1 MFFMREQRPGD
12 IAGRLNGKPIR
23 VAFQGA
29 VFFALFV
36 GLLSCGPGDEL
47 PSDSGASQNFSAAA
61 NIPVETAQNQKV
73 PIPSSPDVQPSPEI
87 QQILSRHALY
97 LSDLKYPV
105 SGLEPQ
111 EQEKRSQREEYLN
124 RILNEPDPETRQLLI
139 NWSKPILENDPE
151 AVQII
156 KELKSYDGDHPDTDP
171 FQSKGSLDSP
181 EMNSTAGEAGG

>member
-1 MFFMREQRPGD
+1 
-12 IAGRLNGKPIR
+12 
-23 VAFQGA
+23 
-29 VFFALFV
+29 
-36 GLLSCGPGDEL
+36 
-47 PSDSGASQNFSAAA
+47 
-61 NIPVETAQNQKV
+61 
-73 PIPSSPDVQPSPEI
+73 
-87 QQILSRHALY
+87 
-97 LSDLKYPV
+97 V